1 MAIADSKKV
10 KSVTRYQPGPPP
22 TNPDDIP
29 VYLTNE
35 LNRLGEVVF
44 NLSNLRLEETF
55 AEPDKPRKGQL
66 AYADGSSWNPGSG
79 GAGIYFFNGSGW
91 TKL

>member
-1 MAIADSKKV
+1 MAIADSKKF

-22 TNPDDIP
+22 VNPQDIP

-44 NLSNLRLEETF
+44 NLSKLRLEETF
-55 AEPDKPRKGQL
+55 AEPEKPRKGQL
-66 AYADGSSWNPGSG
+66 EYADGTDWNPGG
-79 GAGIYFFNGSGW
+79 GVGIYFFNGSSW

>member
-1 MAIADSKKV
+1 VAIADSKKF

-22 TNPDDIP
+22 VNPEDLP

-44 NLSNLRLEETF
+44 NLSKLRLEEAF
-55 AEPDKPRKGQL
+55 AAPDKPRNGQL
-66 AYADGSSWNPGSG
+66 EYADGTSWDPGSGAGIYWFDGSSW
-79 GAGIYFFNGSGW
+79 

>member
-1 MAIADSKKV
+1 MAIADSKKF

-22 TNPDDIP
+22 VNPEDLP

-44 NLSNLRLEETF
+44 NLSKLRLEAAF
-55 AEPDKPRKGQL
+55 AAPDKPRNGQL
-66 AYADGSSWNPGSG
+66 EYADGTSWDPGSGAGIYWFDGSSW
-79 GAGIYFFNGSGW
+79 

>member
-1 MAIADSKKV
+1 MAIADSKKW

-22 TNPDDIP
+22 TKVEDLGI
-29 VYLTNE
+29 YLTNE

-44 NLSNLRLEETF
+44 NLSQLRLEETF
-55 AEPDKPRKGQL
+55 AEPDKPRNGQL
-66 AYADGSSWNPGSG
+66 VYADGTSWNPGAGVGIYWYDGSSW
-79 GAGIYFFNGSGW
+79 